1 LSAPADSQGSSSAG
15 EGGALRFLGFRLD
28 PARRVLWKGDELL
41 PVAPKAIDLLAAL
54 LRRAGQVVT
63 KEELLRE
70 VWPDTFVEEANL
82 SVLVAQLR
90 KALVTQ
96 GKPPIETVHRR
107 GYRFVGSVTEEPGAL
122 RSGPRSLAVLPLK
135 PVRKNEDDAALGLA
149 LADALIT
156 RLAGTP
162 GLSVR
167 PTRSV
172 LAYAAADAPAH
183 EIAHDLKVEGVV
195 DGRIHRSGDRVRV
208 TLQLVRAAGGAT
220 LWADQ
225 VEGSRRDLLAL
236 QDEVCRRAVAAL
248 VGEKAAPPAPA
259 PKPAADPEAYRAALR
274 GRLFWSRLTPA
285 WLAKARATFEQAI
298 ALDPELAAA
307 HSGLA
312 DTMVLLAL
320 YGSERP
326 AVAWPIARTASER
339 ALALA
344 PEVAPAHVSHGFV
357 RLFQDWDWKG
367 AGLEFERAA
376 KLQPD
381 SAEVLQWHAL
391 YFAMLGRFE
400 EAFQRIARAQEL
412 DPLSLTAN
420 TGLGFH
426 LYLTQQHNPEIEP
439 FLRTLELDPGYALA
453 HWALGLA
460 YERRGQHKQAVR
472 ENSKAV
478 ELAGD
483 SPMLEANLA
492 RSMAL
497 AGREAAARKLLK
509 KLRAAGVS
517 PYRLATVELALG
529 DRKAALAELEQG
541 VAVRDHWMV
550 WLKVDPMLD
559 PLRQEARFAKLLAAV
574 GND

>member
-1 LSAPADSQGSSSAG
+1 LSEAADSQGSSSAA
-15 EGGALRFLGFRLD
+15 EGGALRFDGFRLD
-28 PARRVLWKGDELL
+28 PVRRVLWRGDELL
-41 PVAPKAIDLLAAL
+41 PVAPKAIDLLAVL
-54 LRRAGQVVT
+54 LRRPGQVVT

-70 VWPDTFVEEANL
+70 VWPDTYVEEANL

-90 KALVTQ
+90 KVLTRD

-107 GYRFVGSVTEEPGAL
+107 GYRFVGRVTEEPGAA

-135 PVRKNEDDAALGLA
+135 PMRKNEDDAALGLA

-172 LAYAAADAPAH
+172 LAYAAADAPVH
-183 EIAHDLKVEGVV
+183 EIARDLKVEGVV
-195 DGRIHRSGDRVRV
+195 DGRIQRSGDRVRV
-208 TLQLVRAAGGAT
+208 TLQLIRAAGGAT

-236 QDEVCRRAVAAL
+236 QDEACRRAIAAL
-248 VGEKAAPPAPA
+248 TGEEAARPVPPRRPAP
-259 PKPAADPEAYRAALR
+259 DPEAYRAALR

-285 WLAKARATFEQAI
+285 WLQKARATFEQAI
-298 ALDPELAAA
+298 ALDRELAAA

-320 YGSERP
+320 YGTEP
-326 AVAWPIARTASER
+326 PGEAWPIARAASER
-339 ALALA
+339 AVALA
-344 PEVAPAHVSHGFV
+344 PEVASAHVSHGFV

-367 AGLEFERAA
+367 AGIELERAA
-376 KLQPD
+376 TLQPD

-400 EAFQRIARAQEL
+400 EALQRIARAQEL

-460 YERRGQHKQAVR
+460 YERRGMHKDAVR
-472 ENSKAV
+472 ENKKAV
-478 ELAGD
+478 ELAEDG
-483 SPMLEANLA
+483 PMLEANLA

-497 AGREAAARKLLK
+497 AGRAPAARKLLK

-517 PYRLATVELALG
+517 PYRLATIELALG
-529 DRKAALAELEQG
+529 DTKAALRELEQG
-541 VAVRDHWMV
+541 VAARDHWLV

-559 PLRQEARFAKLLAAV
+559 PLREEPRFQALLKPV
-574 GND
+574 GLA